1 MVQTLAS
8 RLRHIYAAQNPNIV
22 LKTTP
27 RKITKQGQPMVIFYM
42 HDYMHTLTV
51 DGKYSLVGKFS
62 TTMARVEIKKE
73 KSFIE

>member
-1 MVQTLAS
+1 
-8 RLRHIYAAQNPNIV
+8 
-22 LKTTP
+22 
-27 RKITKQGQPMVIFYM
+27 MVIFYI